1 MLFFSVFE
9 VVGFAANISR
19 AEICPFF
26 DLELDALTLLKK
38 TVDINLKKLKWA
50 REWEWLKFNYIQL
63 LLTESA
69 FMSTKIL
76 FLWIVRE
83 IPKGGENQWLQAVVI
98 LQGKYQSVS
107 LKGIVL
113 YLSQY

>member
-1 MLFFSVFE
+1 MLLFSFFE

-50 REWEWLKFNYIQL
+50 REWE
-63 LLTESA
+63 
-69 FMSTKIL
+69 
-76 FLWIVRE
+76 
-83 IPKGGENQWLQAVVI
+83 
-98 LQGKYQSVS
+98 
-107 LKGIVL
+107 
-113 YLSQY
+113 